1 MEVPHPTAGW
11 EQVGER
17 FYRKIP
23 LYTAIFDQELDLDN
37 YLVAGAPYGGAIG
50 EPPLFPTVVSYAVC
64 GLFVQDLRHDNQL
77 YFCCYELELTRKQHY
92 TEMRA
97 R

>member
-50 EPPLFPTVVSYAVC
+50 ELPLFFTVVPYVVC
-64 GLFVQDLRHDNQL
+64 GLYVQDLRRD
-77 YFCCYELELTRKQHY
+77 KQSY
-92 TEMRA
+92 SVVVNSCSQVDSTIPR
-97 R
+97 

>member
-1 MEVPHPTAGW
+1 MRMEVPHPTAGW

-37 YLVAGAPYGGAIG
+37 YLVAGAPYGGAVG
-50 EPPLFPTVVSYAVC
+50 EFAFLPYPGGDLFIWPLSSKVCAV
-64 GLFVQDLRHDNQL
+64 
-77 YFCCYELELTRKQHY
+77 T
-92 TEMRA
+92 
-97 R
+97 